1 MIFIRRQIILFLV
14 AAITLF
20 SGDRK
25 VLLEMFT
32 NAHCYSCVAA
42 YELFRQYNISNP
54 LAVKTAYVFYHIAQP
69 GVEDSIYYE
78 NRTDSE
84 TRNNYYGPF
93 ATAPLLFMDGSF
105 VGNNVKTWQQSIL
118 SRYQTSSPFEITIA
132 GTYEKKSFTIE
143 AQVKQTGDVS
153 ENDLRIHIILTESV
167 GTYIGKNGVTPQVYA
182 MRKMLTGSS
191 GESFSI
197 AKGESK
203 KIVKRVTLYP
213 GWVDEKMYAVVFIQ
227 SNSSKTV
234 YQSEMKSLTFFLPT
248 LVSRVNNVPNLFL
261 LDQNYPNPFNPSTN
275 IRFSLATEGET
286 SLRIYNLLG
295 NEVATLVSERL
306 SSGTY
311 DVRFDGSDLSTGM
324 YFYRL
329 HSNGSSTTRKM
340 HLIK

>member
-1 MIFIRRQIILFLV
+1 
-14 AAITLF
+14 
-20 SGDRK
+20 
-25 VLLEMFT
+25 
-32 NAHCYSCVAA
+32 
-42 YELFRQYNISNP
+42 
-54 LAVKTAYVFYHIAQP
+54 
-69 GVEDSIYYE
+69 
-78 NRTDSE
+78 
-84 TRNNYYGPF
+84 
-93 ATAPLLFMDGSF
+93 
-105 VGNNVKTWQQSIL
+105 
-118 SRYQTSSPFEITIA
+118 
-132 GTYEKKSFTIE
+132 
-143 AQVKQTGDVS
+143 
-153 ENDLRIHIILTESV
+153 
-167 GTYIGKNGVTPQVYA
+167 